1 MSTPQMPNIPGAA
14 VMTDTLDFVKS
25 LWGSMG
31 VPGLATPTLSVD
43 ELDKKI
49 NELKAVEGWLS
60 MNSTM
65 LRSSIQALE
74 VQRGTIATLK
84 SMGQS
89 LADSMQQKPGK
100 PEKSLYDANPYA
112 AAFFSQFDPARMTPK
127 PPAATSVPK
136 PPEVKPELK
145 PEARVEARPEPKPA
159 EEGAPKPD
167 LAAAAAAQMANP
179 AIWWNMLQD
188 QFKQAVTT
196 AMTAEAKPAAFQ
208 ASGNGTGNAAG
219 NGTGTGDS
227 GGIAAQAEPET
238 RPDAGAARKAPVRKT
253 APKKD

>member
-1 MSTPQMPNIPGAA
+1 
-14 VMTDTLDFVKS
+14 MTDTLDFVKS

-112 AAFFSQFDPARMTPK
+112 AAFFSQFDPARLTPK

-136 PPEVKPELK
+136 PPEVKPEAK
-145 PEARVEARPEPKPA
+145 VEARPEPKPA
-159 EEGAPKPD
+159 EEGGPKPD

-196 AMTAEAKPAAFQ
+196 AMTAEGKPAAFQ
-208 ASGNGTGNAAG
+208 APGNGNGNGTAG
-219 NGTGTGDS
+219 SDGTGDS
-227 GGIAAQAEPET
+227 GGSAAQAEPET
-238 RPDAGAARKAPVRKT
+238 RPEAGAARKAPVRKT
-253 APKKD
+253 APKKE